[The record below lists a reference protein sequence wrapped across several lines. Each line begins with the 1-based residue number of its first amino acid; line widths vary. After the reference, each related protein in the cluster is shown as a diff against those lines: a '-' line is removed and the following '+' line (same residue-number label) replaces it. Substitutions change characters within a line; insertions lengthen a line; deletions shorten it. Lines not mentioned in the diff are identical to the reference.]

1 MADFSLFSNANHSM
15 FFSSMHV
22 IVHLMLSIN
31 QEEEEE
37 EEDEEEE
44 KNQEEEVKEE
54 EKKDKEKKKNC
65 RKGRKRS
72 KRH

>member
-1 MADFSLFSNANHSM
+1 MLLFAGANHSM

-44 KNQEEEVKEE
+44 REEE
-54 EKKDKEKKKNC
+54 D
-65 RKGRKRS
+65 
-72 KRH
+72 